1 MHTSIG
7 INLGFG
13 FILLFVDSDICILAF
28 FFFFFCL
35 SNYLNWQKRTN
46 EIMDLPFL
54 LSFHEAVNAGGM
66 DVYTDIL
73 GPSGAVNVLV
83 TVLV

>member
-13 FILLFVDSDICILAF
+13 FILLFVDSDICILA
-28 FFFFFCL
+28 FFFFCL